1 MAETPHA
8 ISIANEILGSA
19 AVDEAYRVDAAE
31 ALAVLTQAVFDDP
44 DLPETAKEDA
54 LQRFR
59 GDVAKVAALQHDRRT
74 IPGIADQEIVAPLF
88 ILGLPRCGTSI
99 LQSLM
104 GSVPDARTLLQWEL
118 TYFSPPPE
126 PADPDDPRL
135 TQLNAAIDAGAGE
148 IKKMHPIGAI
158 QAQECGPFL
167 EMAFRSSMFCMDLR
181 VEPYLEWYLTADS
194 TSAYQMHKAW
204 LQHFQSTQPGPR
216 WVCKIQEHMYHVPE
230 LLGVYP
236 DAMLVQPHRDPV
248 AVIASISSLIGTLR
262 QRTFGEVDAATLGR
276 EMIHLWG
283 SGLDKFMAFRRAN
296 PEVRV
301 CDVAFR
307 DIVADPV
314 GAVGRIHE
322 FFDLPYPQASADA
335 VAAWWTANPPHKD
348 GKHVYSLGDWGLTEN
363 EVLEAFDDYRS
374 EYAEFV

>member
-1 MAETPHA
+1 
-8 ISIANEILGSA
+8 
-19 AVDEAYRVDAAE
+19 
-31 ALAVLTQAVFDDP
+31 
-44 DLPETAKEDA
+44 
-54 LQRFR
+54 
-59 GDVAKVAALQHDRRT
+59 
-74 IPGIADQEIVAPLF
+74 
-88 ILGLPRCGTSI
+88 
-99 LQSLM
+99 
-104 GSVPDARTLLQWEL
+104 
-118 TYFSPPPE
+118 
-126 PADPDDPRL
+126 
-135 TQLNAAIDAGAGE
+135 
-148 IKKMHPIGAI
+148 
-158 QAQECGPFL
+158 
-167 EMAFRSSMFCMDLR
+167 
-181 VEPYLEWYLTADS
+181 
-194 TSAYQMHKAW
+194 
-204 LQHFQSTQPGPR
+204 
-216 WVCKIQEHMYHVPE
+216 
-230 LLGVYP
+230 
-236 DAMLVQPHRDPV
+236 MLVQPHRDPV